1 MRKKRLFTLFVMAA
15 LPMALRAELRE
26 LSFMTAMP
34 AKSPLVIDGALSE
47 DAWRSGVANK
57 NYYKYIDPKGTRHTD
72 FDTRC
77 TILFDEKGLYTGVV
91 NYQSDTAAL
100 RRQSVRNNDT
110 DMWLDD
116 CAELYYDPVANGV
129 SYYKFVVNANGK
141 NDSSWRMDAANYH
154 KDWRA
159 KGVVSAAKVFDDR
172 WELEIFIPWEAFGVK
187 STPDAGSFWL
197 FNHSRFTWRPRRS
210 LCSSAPCASGSSPD
224 RFGFLYFSDGKAPSP
239 EKIISLLEKRLQS
252 DWGISLGSATYLHTV
267 EGTRKINETIQ
278 QLMERTAAETKA
290 YDAECHSNLI
300 AVVTSDKKVA
310 PLKLR
315 LAGTYDLKEPK
326 EYDGYNGWYRHNVD
340 MKMASKHIAWGE
352 KITDKPRVL
361 FITGVGGEMRDAVE
375 FASRFGCD
383 VDVMSGRFDHAG
395 IYEDSLKGGTYLDKC
410 RQIETLLAKNP
421 DVVVCYNRVIWQRLP
436 VKYKLEIARRVRD
449 DGVGLVLS
457 GWSASAFNRTYK
469 GVERDDDLRDYLAA
483 AVPFAG
489 MEGFGTYNPV
499 VGLSPDQALLT
510 CLKIGKGKVVYD
522 EALRRDWKLS
532 DPDWLYRWAYLFE
545 TRYARV
551 FEVIRAVQKRAPRS
565 RFIVEEPLAGRIS
578 VDGDRRFYP
587 VAVRVDSDGQPF
599 SAALKVR
606 MRDSS
611 NALVR
616 EKIYDLH
623 KKDALYKAPLEDG
636 AYMISLAWFI
646 VECC

>member
-197 FNHSRFTWRPRRS
+197 FNHSRSRGGR
-210 LCSSAPCASGSSPD
+210 G
-224 RFGFLYFSDGKAPSP
+224 
-239 EKIISLLEKRLQS
+239 
-252 DWGISLGSATYLHTV
+252 
-267 EGTRKINETIQ
+267 
-278 QLMERTAAETKA
+278 
-290 YDAECHSNLI
+290 
-300 AVVTSDKKVA
+300 AVS
-310 PLKLR
+310 
-315 LAGTYDLKEPK
+315 
-326 EYDGYNGWYRHNVD
+326 
-340 MKMASKHIAWGE
+340 
-352 KITDKPRVL
+352 
-361 FITGVGGEMRDAVE
+361 
-375 FASRFGCD
+375 
-383 VDVMSGRFDHAG
+383 
-395 IYEDSLKGGTYLDKC
+395 
-410 RQIETLLAKNP
+410 
-421 DVVVCYNRVIWQRLP
+421 
-436 VKYKLEIARRVRD
+436 
-449 DGVGLVLS
+449 
-457 GWSASAFNRTYK
+457 
-469 GVERDDDLRDYLAA
+469 
-483 AVPFAG
+483 
-489 MEGFGTYNPV
+489 
-499 VGLSPDQALLT
+499 
-510 CLKIGKGKVVYD
+510 
-522 EALRRDWKLS
+522 ALRR
-532 DPDWLYRWAYLFE
+532 
-545 TRYARV
+545 
-551 FEVIRAVQKRAPRS
+551 RAPAAVLRTALAFFTFPTVRRLLLKRLSLFLRS
-565 RFIVEEPLAGRIS
+565 VFRAIGA
-578 VDGDRRFYP
+578 
-587 VAVRVDSDGQPF
+587 
-599 SAALKVR
+599 SA
-606 MRDSS
+606 
-611 NALVR
+611 
-616 EKIYDLH
+616 
-623 KKDALYKAPLEDG
+623 
-636 AYMISLAWFI
+636 
-646 VECC
+646 